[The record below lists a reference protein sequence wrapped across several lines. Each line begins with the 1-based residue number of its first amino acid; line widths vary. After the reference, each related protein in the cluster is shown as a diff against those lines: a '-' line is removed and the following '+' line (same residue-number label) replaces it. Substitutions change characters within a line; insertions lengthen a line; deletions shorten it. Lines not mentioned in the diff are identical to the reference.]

1 MEKHHFIKTNDNNN
15 DNYINNN
22 NENNKFDLS
31 LLKIKING

>member
-1 MEKHHFIKTNDNNN
+1 MEKHHFIKTNGNNN

>member
-22 NENNKFDLS
+22 NENNKFDMS

>member
-31 LLKIKING
+31 LLKIKINA